1 MSYLGRRYLPVNIVA
16 DENVNYGIISAL
28 RQNDWNVVAVADE
41 HRGIT
46 DADVLGLARR
56 HEAVLITEDKDF
68 GEWVFAHHATDVGI
82 LLLRY
87 SNKPV
92 DVIVGKLLIVLRIHG
107 ERLRR
112 RFVVITPEK
121 IRIRDL

>member
-1 MSYLGRRYLPVNIVA
+1 MPVNIVA